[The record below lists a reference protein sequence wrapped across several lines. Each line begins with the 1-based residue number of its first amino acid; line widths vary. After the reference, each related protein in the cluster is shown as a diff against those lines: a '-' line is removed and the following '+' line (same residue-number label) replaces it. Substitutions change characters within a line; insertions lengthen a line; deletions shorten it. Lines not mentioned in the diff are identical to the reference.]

1 MRLPEKVFASLDEF
15 AELCRTHE
23 SLWRHGKEQGLLVT
37 GLCEGARESFAAA
50 FYAARGA
57 GQGPAL
63 LILPEE
69 RYAAAYEAAFAAQG
83 LNVLNYPLREMHFAP
98 MTASLEFEQQRLGV
112 LHAVMQG
119 KADVVITTPDAAL
132 QYTMPPSELG
142 TLCRTF
148 SPGDRLTPQSLAALA
163 AACGYA
169 AADAVD
175 GVGQFARRGGI
186 VDLFAPGAQ
195 EPVRIEFFGD
205 EIESIAPFDLITQRR
220 GESIPAFSLSPAR
233 ELIITPQAKERILAA
248 ITAAQ
253 KRHKTKHPELFE
265 SLTAEAEAVRADAP
279 TVAYDRY
286 LSLIYE
292 ENACL
297 LDYFAGQGLLLIAE
311 SGACRTRLE
320 GFARQTAESA
330 VALCEHSGLS
340 GKIMSFAKA
349 GTTLSM
355 YATRHRAVYL
365 DAFQSGVKP
374 WRDISFSNAA
384 MPLLSGCAVA
394 FVRGYRAVSQ
404 RGIPHCSALREPHT
418 GGRVA

>member
-57 GQGPAL
+57 GHGPAL

-163 AACGYA
+163 AAA
-169 AADAVD
+169 A
-175 GVGQFARRGGI
+175 
-186 VDLFAPGAQ
+186 
-195 EPVRIEFFGD
+195 
-205 EIESIAPFDLITQRR
+205 
-220 GESIPAFSLSPAR
+220 
-233 ELIITPQAKERILAA
+233 
-248 ITAAQ
+248 
-253 KRHKTKHPELFE
+253 
-265 SLTAEAEAVRADAP
+265 
-279 TVAYDRY
+279 
-286 LSLIYE
+286 
-292 ENACL
+292 
-297 LDYFAGQGLLLIAE
+297 
-311 SGACRTRLE
+311 
-320 GFARQTAESA
+320 
-330 VALCEHSGLS
+330 
-340 GKIMSFAKA
+340 
-349 GTTLSM
+349 
-355 YATRHRAVYL
+355 
-365 DAFQSGVKP
+365 
-374 WRDISFSNAA
+374 
-384 MPLLSGCAVA
+384 
-394 FVRGYRAVSQ
+394 
-404 RGIPHCSALREPHT
+404 
-418 GGRVA
+418 